1 MCVFGFEYGI
11 GVLCV
16 QYLAY
21 LLENLGRVADTA
33 VLNVESYWLFSEIR
47 QIDTISHKTALLGL
61 IGELRII

>member
-33 VLNVESYWLFSEIR
+33 VLNVESY
-47 QIDTISHKTALLGL
+47 
-61 IGELRII
+61 